1 MSEQYPEA
9 WRAYFV
15 ENGYQPLIQTDA
27 NGTRSLIIE
36 EFCNEDGTV
45 PEELSEIYL
54 LCNGSGVPCELLIV
68 LNIREGWKE
77 DDGIKTLCRAWDEQ
91 ILSFLNFGSLPGR
104 EKQSQYLL
112 KYNVMQ
118 IFLSDAVTARCAA
131 AMSEEKSTDISR
143 KLFVSVE
150 NGDVTES
157 DRSMLPFYFDQLMQN
172 STALESES
180 ELAQI
185 LPRYDKLMC
194 LYEACTTEKAFS
206 EEDLTAV
213 NEWLRNAKD

>member
-1 MSEQYPEA
+1 MSEQYQEA
-9 WRAYFV
+9 WRTYFAQ
-15 ENGYQPLIQTDA
+15 NGYQPLIQMDA
-27 NGTRSLIIE
+27 NGIKSLIIE
-36 EFCNEDGTV
+36 EFCNEDKLV

-54 LCNGSGVPCELLIV
+54 LYNESGVPCELLLV
-68 LNIREGWKE
+68 LDIREGRKE
-77 DDGIKTLCRAWDEQ
+77 DDGIKALCRAWDER

-118 IFLSDAVTARCAA
+118 ILLSDTVTARCTA

-143 KLFVSVE
+143 KLFVSIE

-157 DRSMLPFYFDQLMQN
+157 DLSMLPFYFDQLTQE
-172 STALESES
+172 STATESES

-185 LPRYDKLMC
+185 LPRRDKLMC
-194 LYEACTTEKAFS
+194 LYEAYTTEKAFS
-206 EEDLTAV
+206 EEDLTAAK
-213 NEWLRNAKD
+213 EWLGNAKN

>member
-1 MSEQYPEA
+1 MSEQYHEA
-9 WRAYFV
+9 WRIYFA

-27 NGTRSLIIE
+27 DGSRKLNIE
-36 EFCNEDGTV
+36 EFCNEDGSV
-45 PEELSEIYL
+45 PEELSQIYL
-54 LCNGSGVPCELLIV
+54 LCSESGVPCELLVV
-68 LNIREGWKE
+68 LDIRKGWNE
-77 DDGIKTLCRAWDEQ
+77 DDGIKTLCKTWDEQ
-91 ILSFLNFGSLPGR
+91 ILSFLNFGVLPGR
-104 EKQSQYLL
+104 EKQSLYLL

-118 IFLSDAVTARCAA
+118 ILLSDAVTARCAA

-157 DRSMLPFYFDQLMQN
+157 DRSMLPFYFDQLMKK
-172 STALESES
+172 STAPESEAG
-180 ELAQI
+180 LLQI
-185 LPRYDKLMC
+185 LPRRDELMC

-213 NEWLRNAKD
+213 KEWLDNAED